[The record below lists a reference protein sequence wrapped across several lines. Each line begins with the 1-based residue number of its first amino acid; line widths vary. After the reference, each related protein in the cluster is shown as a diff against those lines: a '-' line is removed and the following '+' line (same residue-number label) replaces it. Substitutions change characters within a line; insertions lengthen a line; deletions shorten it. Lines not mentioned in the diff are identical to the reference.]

1 MYSAGRAVIGK
12 AEIETGRG
20 AKDEER
26 KYERI
31 EGEH

>member
-1 MYSAGRAVIGK
+1 VPEGKAVVGT

-26 KYERI
+26 KHERI